1 MTDAVKENT
10 DAASGGLNKI
20 LAALKEQLA
29 QLETVRKNDKLWGK
43 IDYINLQVEQTKEIN
58 EKYNKLL
65 AKDPNTFETVYHA
78 LAILS
83 KNTDVFN
90 DKVEV
95 LEAFIDEMDKKIF
108 ILRDVLLKTLALLE
122 KLPAYLEYRNKQTA
136 GVTERSVS

>member
-1 MTDAVKENT
+1 MAETVRENT
-10 DAASGGLNKI
+10 DTTPGLNKI

-29 QLETVRKNDKLWGK
+29 QLEAVRKNDKLWGK

-78 LAILS
+78 IAILS
-83 KNTDVFN
+83 RNTDVFN

-95 LEAFIDEMDKKIF
+95 LETFIDEMDKKIF
-108 ILRDVLLKTLALLE
+108 ILRDVLLKTLALVE
-122 KLPAYLEYRNKQTA
+122 KLPAYLEHRSKQTA
-136 GVTERSVS
+136 SVTERSVS

>member
-1 MTDAVKENT
+1 MTETVKENT
-10 DAASGGLNKI
+10 DTASGLNKI
-20 LAALKEQLA
+20 LTALKEQLA
-29 QLETVRKNDKLWGK
+29 QLEAVRKNDKLWSK
-43 IDYINLQVEQTKEIN
+43 IDYINLQVEQTKEIS

-83 KNTDVFN
+83 RNTDIFN

-95 LEAFIDEMDKKIF
+95 LETFIDEMDKKIF
-108 ILRDVLLKTLALLE
+108 ILRDILLKTLTVVE

-136 GVTERSVS
+136 SITEKSIS